1 MSKISCHIIQDIL
14 PLYVDGIVSEDT
26 KEMVEEHLRECEGCR
41 KEAEHMQER
50 IVLPNKKEFYQ
61 KEQEMLQKFKRRL
74 INRRVLS
81 AILGAVFVC
90 ALLASGYTILMIP
103 KEAIP
108 FDPDK
113 MKVEIVGEDAYLSY
127 QGDDLAGSFFAYPV
141 KVRDGNREK
150 EVARVYLEKNLWSAY
165 IQPHLQGK
173 QEEMI
178 YLCKASDMDA
188 LYYGE
193 LDIEYGENIARVS
206 RRDGID
212 LAVIKRW
219 KRKTGRTCRLFCK
232 FFPFFIQFFQFI
244 VVGVFFQ
251 RKFLTF
257 DRVRVYLFLCHQ
269 HHQFLHF
276 VLPEQQFG
284 PRSFSVH
291 FCVSA
296 LLPAVLFVPAN

>member
-26 KEMVEEHLRECEGCR
+26 KEMVEEHLRECESCR

-127 QGDDLAGSFFAYPV
+127 QGDDLA
-141 KVRDGNREK
+141 
-150 EVARVYLEKNLWSAY
+150 
-165 IQPHLQGK
+165 
-173 QEEMI
+173 
-178 YLCKASDMDA
+178 
-188 LYYGE
+188 
-193 LDIEYGENIARVS
+193 
-206 RRDGID
+206 
-212 LAVIKRW
+212 VIKRG
-219 KRKTGRTCRLFCK
+219 KERREE
-232 FFPFFIQFFQFI
+232 PA
-244 VVGVFFQ
+244 
-251 RKFLTF
+251 
-257 DRVRVYLFLCHQ
+257 DYSASSS
-269 HHQFLHF
+269 HF
-276 VLPEQQFG
+276 SYNSSSSLLLA
-284 PRSFSVH
+284 SFS
-291 FCVSA
+291 SA
-296 LLPAVLFVPAN
+296 SS

>member
-26 KEMVEEHLRECEGCR
+26 KEMVEEHLRECESCR

-165 IQPHLQGK
+165 IQRFP
-173 QEEMI
+173 
-178 YLCKASDMDA
+178 
-188 LYYGE
+188 
-193 LDIEYGENIARVS
+193 
-206 RRDGID
+206 
-212 LAVIKRW
+212 KRW
-219 KRKTGRTCRLFCK
+219 HWPGIHKILEKRSGKNPQIIL
-232 FFPFFIQFFQFI
+232 Q
-244 VVGVFFQ
+244 
-251 RKFLTF
+251 
-257 DRVRVYLFLCHQ
+257 
-269 HHQFLHF
+269 
-276 VLPEQQFG
+276 VLPIFHIILL
-284 PRSFSVH
+284 VH
-291 FCVSA
+291 CCWHLS
-296 LLPAVLFVPAN
+296 PAQVPDI